1 MFANILKFSYWFDV
15 RPLFFTPIIFWILF
29 GVFVLAVLVGVL
41 ASIIISK
48 NKPDKLKKRIWV
60 KISRWGYTA
69 GLVGLLL
76 IFLKQ
81 QRTPYLGMRIWTLLW
96 LVASFIWLIFI
107 LKYILIKVPK
117 IRREQKQKEEFE
129 KYLP

>member
-1 MFANILKFSYWFDV
+1 MWSNLLKFSYWFDV

-29 GVFVLAVLVGVL
+29 GVFVLVVLVGVL

-81 QRTPYLGMRIWTLLW
+81 QRAPYLGMRVWTLLW